1 MNPAAALRTVPA
13 QGARALVAS
22 ILVLALAGCLGGG
35 GGSDGGSADT
45 GATSAAGPTSGSTNS
60 NGSTNTGGSSN
71 PANPSTLQP
80 LGVTRSGEGTY
91 YAATGDGACSFGPSP
106 GDLMVAAMNQTDYA
120 GSAACGAFVRL
131 TGPNGTIVVRIVDKC
146 PECKPGDVDLS
157 AQAFAM
163 IANPA
168 AGRVPI
174 TWQFVAGEVQGPV
187 TYKYKDGS
195 HQFWQAI
202 QVRNHRVPVAK
213 LEILPS
219 GASNWITLDR
229 ADYNYFIHPTAVP
242 NAPMQVRVT
251 AVTGATV
258 QNMLPA
264 PQSGLDVGGT
274 AQFP

>member
-1 MNPAAALRTVPA
+1 MTRLARPGISPGIVLVTVALTT
-13 QGARALVAS
+13 
-22 ILVLALAGCLGGG
+22 ALAGCLGGG
-35 GGSDGGSADT
+35 GGGSDGGSA
-45 GATSAAGPTSGSTNS
+45 GGSTATATDN
-60 NGSTNTGGSSN
+60 NGTTTSTNTTNTPGTPTN
-71 PANPSTLQP
+71 TTLQP
-80 LGVTRSGEGTY
+80 LGVTRTGEATY

-106 GDLMVAAMNQTDYA
+106 SDLMVAAMNQTDYA

-146 PECKPGDVDLS
+146 PECKPGDIDLS

-174 TWQFVAGEVQGPV
+174 SWQLVAGDVQGPV
-187 TYKYKDGS
+187 TYKYKEGS

-202 QVRNHRVPVAK
+202 LVRNHRVPVAK
-213 LEILPS
+213 LEILPN
-219 GASNWITLDR
+219 GATTWITLSR
-229 ADYNYFIHPTAVP
+229 ADYNYFIHPATVP

-264 PQSGLDVGGT
+264 PQSGVEVGGT

>member
-1 MNPAAALRTVPA
+1 MWLA
-13 QGARALVAS
+13 
-22 ILVLALAGCLGGG
+22 IALAGCLGGG
-35 GGSDGGSADT
+35 GGSDGGAGGG
-45 GATSAAGPTSGSTNS
+45 GASAAVDAGNTATNGGTTGSTS
-60 NGSTNTGGSSN
+60 TPTTTPTNTTN
-71 PANPSTLQP
+71 TTLQP
-80 LGVTRSGEGTY
+80 LGVSRSGEGTY

-106 GDLMVAAMNQTDYA
+106 NDLMVAAMNQTDFA
-120 GSAACGAFVRL
+120 GSAACGAYVRL

-157 AQAFAM
+157 AQAFAL

-174 TWQFVAGEVQGPV
+174 SWQFVAGDVQGPV
-187 TYKYKDGS
+187 TYKYKEGS
-195 HQFWQAI
+195 HEFWQAI
-202 QVRNHRVPVAK
+202 LVRNHRVPVAK

-219 GASNWITLDR
+219 GATNWITLNR
-229 ADYNYFIHPTAVP
+229 ADYNYFIHPATVP
-242 NAPMQVRVT
+242 NAPLQVRVT

-264 PQSGLDVGGT
+264 PQSGIEVGGT